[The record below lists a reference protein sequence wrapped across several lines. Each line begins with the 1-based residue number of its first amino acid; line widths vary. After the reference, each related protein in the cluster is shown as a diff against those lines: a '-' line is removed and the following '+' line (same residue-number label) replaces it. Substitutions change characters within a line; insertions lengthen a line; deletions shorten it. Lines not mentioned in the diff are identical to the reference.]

1 MCVFIVMVKS
11 SLNDENKKL
20 RIPSEIIS
28 LQKKGKTFKIDIY
41 FLQLNV
47 VQSDVFY
54 RHLIAGFLL
63 KDILKSLSHITNMC
77 RKIHRNIEK

>member
-1 MCVFIVMVKS
+1 MMKIKNSEYHLKLSVFRKI
-11 SLNDENKKL
+11 
-20 RIPSEIIS
+20 
-28 LQKKGKTFKIDIY
+28 GKTFKIDISY
-41 FLQLNV
+41 LQLNV

>member
-1 MCVFIVMVKS
+1 MMKIKKSEYHLKLSVFR
-11 SLNDENKKL
+11 KKWKNFKTD
-20 RIPSEIIS
+20 IS
-28 LQKKGKTFKIDIY
+28 

-77 RKIHRNIEK
+77 KKIHRNIEK